1 MNKIYLDYAATT
13 PVAPE
18 VFEAMKPYFSEK
30 FGNPSSVHGYGQ
42 EARSAIDK
50 ARGSIARFL
59 DCEPSEILF
68 TGGGSESDNLAIRGI
83 IESVLPEFRGRHKK
97 SHVVTSAIE
106 HHAVLN
112 TINDLMS
119 EGKIEA
125 TYVAPD
131 RDGVLNTQ
139 QVVRAIR
146 ENTVLVSIMYVNNEI
161 GTVQPIR
168 EIGKIIEKEN
178 LGRLEK
184 NPNARKIFF
193 HTDAV
198 QATEYFEMGTKYL
211 HVDLLTMTAH
221 KIYGPKG
228 VGLLFVKKGTPIKPE
243 ITGGGQ
249 EYKKRA
255 GTENVAGIV
264 GFGKAAEMIIA
275 ERKGPSS
282 ISHPEQSEG
291 SRDSSARPKGSPSGP
306 QNDRLLNL
314 RDKLIMGI
322 LSKIPYSEL
331 NGTDTCRS
339 PNNVNFSFRGIEGES
354 VILNLDMLGIAV
366 STGSA
371 CTSGSLEPSHVVTGI
386 GYNEERAHSS
396 IRFTL
401 GRYTTEEEIDK
412 VLEILPGIVSK
423 LRKMSPIR

>member
-50 ARGSIARFL
+50 ARGSVARFL

-68 TGGGSESDNLAIRGI
+68 TGGGSESDNLAIRGVV
-83 IESVLPEFRGRHKK
+83 ESVLPEFRGRHKK
-97 SHVVTSAIE
+97 PHIVTSAIE

-112 TINDLMS
+112 TVKDLAS

-131 RDGVLNTQ
+131 KDGVLNTQ

-168 EIGKIIEKEN
+168 EIGKIVEKEN

-264 GFGKAAEMIIA
+264 GFGKAVEMIIA
-275 ERKGPSS
+275 ERKESS
-282 ISHPEQSEG
+282 SVSHPELISG
-291 SRDSSARPKGSPSGP
+291 SQEIPKLVR
-306 QNDRLLNL
+306 NDESIRIIKY
-314 RDKLIMGI
+314 RDKLIKGI
-322 LSKIPYSEL
+322 VDSIPDSEL
-331 NGTDTCRS
+331 NGTDICRS
-339 PNNVNFSFRGIEGES
+339 PNNANFSFRGVEGES

-371 CTSGSLEPSHVVTGI
+371 CTSGSLEPSHVITGI
-386 GYNEERAHSS
+386 GYDEERAHSS
-396 IRFTL
+396 IRFTF
-401 GRYTTEEEIDK
+401 GRHTTDEEIDK